1 MNKEVISIMPQ
12 YDNSSI
18 TQLIGKDRVRKRPAA
33 VLGSADLAGAR
44 HCFVEMV
51 GNALDERSAGYG
63 DRLDIRYYKD
73 NSISVRDYGRG
84 VPIGWNENIKNWNWH
99 VIYNDLYGGGKYESY
114 QETLAALTEEEW
126 AHFDYRVYNY
136 LFSVGL
142 NGLGATA
149 TQYTSEFFQVKSYHD
164 GVCTSRSF
172 SKGDPL
178 VNGNPISFQVMTTSD
193 EETLR
198 AFGEEQV
205 ETTEPNGTFVHWKS
219 DIDVFSNVVVGSDWI
234 YNFCVEMAAV
244 AGIEVHFVDEN
255 SGRDEVIPAGT
266 LSSLLVQKAGQSLVC
281 DENGNPVLFTAS
293 VFDHGVTV
301 RQDQKE
307 AAMRNSI
314 WVCVCDLVFGFT
326 TSHVD
331 MSGYHNLV
339 YMRGGAQYTGARA
352 AFKAFIDAKA
362 KNNRLKVLE
371 RDWEDLFCA
380 VISTKSNEASFRNQ
394 TKDEISDGFI
404 YDIVYNQIFRTL
416 NLEDAKGNRYLKEV
430 VNKVMES
437 ALDRL
442 RSKEHAELA
451 RKAETSKREKAPEKF
466 VSCDAYEAKRSEEV
480 EFWITEGDSAL
491 GAVKNARS
499 SKFQCILPIRGKG
512 LNVAKSGREAALENK
527 EIREIF
533 SILGTGFDLDIR
545 GKNTF
550 DISKLRVGKI
560 IFATDADEDGYQIR
574 VLLFLMF
581 YMLAP
586 RLIEEGRVFIAETP
600 RFQLVLT
607 NGQSIFAKN
616 DAERDKYRVEYAGRI
631 ASEHRFKGLGAVDK
645 SVLRETT
652 VHPDTRNLIPITC
665 DRESTV
671 EMGLIDAL
679 FGKDVNKQ
687 RKELI
692 TQYLGANVGDM
703 LTDMALR
710 IGEIDEMEMDESVE
724 YEEVTF

>member
-1 MNKEVISIMPQ
+1 MAG

-33 VLGSADLAGAR
+33 VLGSADLDGAR
-44 HCFVEMV
+44 HCFIEMI
-51 GNALDERSAGYG
+51 GNSLDERSAGYG
-63 DRLDIRYYKD
+63 NRLDIHYYKD
-73 NSISVRDYGRG
+73 HSISVRDYGRG
-84 VPIGWNENIKNWNWH
+84 VPIGWNEKIKNWNWH
-99 VIYNDLYGGGKYESY
+99 VIYNDLYGGGKYDSY
-114 QETLAALTEEEW
+114 QEVLAALTDEDW
-126 AHFDYRVYNY
+126 KHFDYRVYNY
-136 LFSVGL
+136 MFSVGL

-149 TQYTSEFFQVKSYHD
+149 TQYTSEFFHVKSYRD

-178 VNGNPISFQVMTTSD
+178 VDGEPVSFQVMTTSD
-193 EETLR
+193 EEVLR
-198 AFGEEQV
+198 AFGEEQ
-205 ETTEPNGTFVHWKS
+205 EPTSEPDGTFVHWKS
-219 DIDVFSNVVVGSDWI
+219 DIEVFSNVTIGADWV
-234 YNFCVEMAAV
+234 YNFCNEIAAV
-244 AGIEVHFVDEN
+244 AGIDVHFVDDVN
-255 SGRDEVIPAGT
+255 GRDEVIKAGT
-266 LSSLLVQKAGQSLVC
+266 LSSLLVKRAGNNLVRD
-281 DENGNPVLFTAS
+281 DEGEPVLFTAS
-293 VFDHGVTV
+293 VFDHGVTT
-301 RQDQKE
+301 RQDQESSPLRKV
-307 AAMRNSI
+307 I

-326 TSHVD
+326 DNKVD
-331 MSGYHNLV
+331 MSGYHNLI
-339 YMRGGAQYTGARA
+339 YMRGGSQYSGARA
-352 AFKAFIDAKA
+352 AFKEFIDAKA
-362 KNNRLKVLE
+362 KLNRVKVLE

-380 VISTKSNEASFRNQ
+380 YISTKSNEASFRNQ
-394 TKDEISDGFI
+394 TKDEIADGFI
-404 YDIVYNQIFRTL
+404 YSIVHDQILRTL
-416 NLEDAKGNRYLKEV
+416 NLEDAKGNKHLHAI
-430 VNKVMES
+430 VNKVLES

-466 VSCDAYEAKRSEEV
+466 VSCDAYEDKKSEEV

-491 GAVKNARS
+491 GAVKSARS

-533 SILGTGFDLDIR
+533 SILGTGFDLDIQGR
-545 GKNTF
+545 NTF

-600 RFQLVLT
+600 RFQLMLT
-607 NGQSIFAKN
+607 NGESIYAKN
-616 DAERDKYRVEYAGRI
+616 DAERDKFRIEYAGRI
-631 ASEHRFKGLGAVDK
+631 SSEHRFKGLGAVDK
-645 SVLRETT
+645 AVLRETT

-665 DRESTV
+665 DRNSTV
-671 EMGLIDAL
+671 EVGLIDAL
-679 FGKDVNKQ
+679 FGKDANKQ

-692 TQYLGANVGDM
+692 TQYLGSNVGDM

-710 IGEIDEMEMDESVE
+710 LGEIDEMEMSESVE
-724 YEEVTF
+724 YEEVQF